1 MVDYLNMITSVRN
14 QKIQQLRGLQS
25 RAKNRREAGAFVVE
39 GVRLAE
45 EALASGWPIRSAFYT
60 DDLRDRGEAV
70 FSKLKKAGVA
80 TESVSDEVMKA
91 LSDTETP
98 QGILLELAFRELPL
112 PAQLDL
118 VLILDGV
125 ADPGNLGTLLRSAA
139 SAAVGAVLLGPASA
153 DPFSPKVLRSAMGAH
168 FRLPIHSLQWPE
180 IAKFC
185 RENNL
190 QIFLAEAS
198 EGQAYDRVDLTQP
211 SAFIVGG
218 EAHGVSAAAKEL
230 QPTSIQIPMPGQTE
244 SLNAAMAGTLLL
256 FEALRQRRAKS

>member
-1 MVDYLNMITSVRN
+1 MITSVRN

-25 RAKNRREAGAFVVE
+25 RAKNRREAGAFVIE

-45 EALASGWPIRSAFYT
+45 EALASGWPIRSALYT
-60 DDLRDRGEAV
+60 DDLRERGDAIL
-70 FSKLKKAGVA
+70 SKLKKTGIA
-80 TESVSDEVMKA
+80 TETVSDEVMKA

-98 QGILLELAFRELPL
+98 QGILLELELRELPL

-125 ADPGNLGTLLRSAA
+125 ADPGNLGTLLRSAT

-168 FRLPIHSLQWPE
+168 FRLPVRRLEWPE
-180 IAKFC
+180 IAKIC
-185 RENNL
+185 RANNL
-190 QIFLAEAS
+190 HIFLAEAS

-211 SAFIVGG
+211 CAFIVGG
-218 EAHGVSAAAKEL
+218 EAHGVSAAAKGL

>member
-14 QKIQQLRGLQS
+14 QKIQQLRGLQA

-45 EALASGWPIRSAFYT
+45 EALVSGWQVRSAFYT
-60 DDLRDRGEAV
+60 DDLRDRGDAIL
-70 FSKLKKAGVA
+70 SKLKKVGVA
-80 TESVSDEVMKA
+80 PESVSEEVMKA

-98 QGILLELAFRELPL
+98 QGILLELGLRELPV

-168 FRLPIHSLQWPE
+168 FRLPIRSLQWPE

-185 RENNL
+185 RGNGL
-190 QIFLAEAS
+190 QIFLAEAGD
-198 EGQAYDRVDLTQP
+198 GQAYDRVDLTQP

-218 EAHGVSAAAKEL
+218 EAHGVSAAAKDL

-256 FEALRQRRAKS
+256 FETLRQRRAKS